1 MSGAQHAPAQQLLLE
16 EPLEL
21 LQGCALHTELPFLRL
36 QLSGSP
42 PLHHSSSTRGRAVGL
57 GLPWANPRCPASG
70 KLSLIHVDF
79 DTATIRVL
87 LSMTGVSRALSISQ
101 GTDGDDSLTIAPF
114 NLFNLHP
121 FKLRFNVAD
130 SPWMETGVPLPP
142 SIPSAQAR

>member
-1 MSGAQHAPAQQLLLE
+1 VVHSTHLPSSSSWRSPWSCCRAAPS
-16 EPLEL
+16 PRSWHSY
-21 LQGCALHTELPFLRL
+21 GCSS
-36 QLSGSP
+36 QVP

-70 KLSLIHVDF
+70 KVSLIHVDF

-101 GTDGDDSLTIAPF
+101 GTDGDDGLTIAPF

-121 FKLRFNVAD
+121 FKLRFDVAY
-130 SPWMETGVPLPP
+130 SLWMETGVPLPP